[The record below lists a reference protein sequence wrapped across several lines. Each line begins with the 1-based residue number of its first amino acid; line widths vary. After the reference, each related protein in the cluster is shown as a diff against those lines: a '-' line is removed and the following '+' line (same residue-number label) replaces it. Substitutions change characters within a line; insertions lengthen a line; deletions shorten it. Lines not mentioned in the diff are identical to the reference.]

1 MMLKANKTFPLLLG
15 TAIALVI
22 IGLTMVFSASSIQAI
37 QTSGSFYTIFLRQF
51 IFLIIGVSAAL
62 IAFKIPTSHLR
73 KLSLPI
79 LLTAC
84 LFNLLTFSPLGYSVN
99 GNTNWIKFGPIT
111 LQPSEFSK
119 VALIIW
125 IADKLS
131 RNQKATIEK
140 IKTVIY
146 GALPILGFIILGK
159 DLGTAIIVAAIVMGM
174 LFVAGI
180 NGKFLTISSLFIA
193 AGAGFL
199 ILTQSHRLKRFS
211 ALLDPFSQANYHGA
225 GWQSAHGIMALA
237 TGGIFGV
244 GLGGSRQKWGNLGP
258 EAHTDF
264 IFAVIGEELG
274 LLGTTLVVALFLI
287 FLWKGLS
294 VAIKTRD
301 GLSRLIVSGVTIWIA
316 VQAMINMGSAI
327 GVFPVVGVP
336 LPLVSYGG
344 SSLISTLVAVALM
357 LRVVDKSSR

>member
-1 MMLKANKTFPLLLG
+1 MLKANKTFPLLLG

-99 GNTNWIKFGPIT
+99 GNTNWIKVGPIT

-125 IADKLS
+125 VADKLS
-131 RNQKATIEK
+131 RNQLSTIEK
-140 IKTVIY
+140 IRTVVY
-146 GALPILGFIILGK
+146 GALPILGFIVLGR
-159 DLGTAIIVAAIVMGM
+159 DLGTAIIVTAIALGM

-180 NGKFLTISSLFIA
+180 NGKFLTISTFFVGI
-193 AGAGFL
+193 GATLL
-199 ILTQSHRLKRFS
+199 ILNQSHRLKRFA

-225 GWQSAHGIMALA
+225 GWQPAHEIG
-237 TGGIFGV
+237 
-244 GLGGSRQKWGNLGP
+244 R
-258 EAHTDF
+258 AH
-264 IFAVIGEELG
+264 V
-274 LLGTTLVVALFLI
+274 
-287 FLWKGLS
+287 
-294 VAIKTRD
+294 
-301 GLSRLIVSGVTIWIA
+301 
-316 VQAMINMGSAI
+316 
-327 GVFPVVGVP
+327 
-336 LPLVSYGG
+336 
-344 SSLISTLVAVALM
+344 
-357 LRVVDKSSR
+357 